1 MFTVKN
7 EKELASLLKVITE
20 EAVSF
25 SKKKLN
31 EATDPYQDAYTKRR
45 GEEQK
50 SLFEVEDE
58 EAEAEPAPAEP
69 EAQSEPAEEES
80 QESQDDQE
88 AAPTPSSLGSS
99 LDTLMQSIN
108 SVRAGKSLKDS
119 SIASQ
124 LQVYYDRL
132 AEEERNVFS
141 LFMRELAKILS
152 GAVDGTSAADPSDP
166 PPKGLDV
173 DIVVKGEEEPE
184 APEPDPEQSAQSE
197 VPPESEGET
206 PEDPADEEDTS
217 PPIRV
222 NESQDYEYLR
232 KKINKIFLS

>member
-31 EATDPYQDAYTKRR
+31 EAADPYQDAYAKKR

-50 SLFEVEDE
+50 SLFEAEDE
-58 EAEAEPAPAEP
+58 EAEEAPAPAEA
-69 EAQSEPAEEES
+69 EAQSEPAEEEA
-80 QESQDDQE
+80 QDDQATE
-88 AAPTPSSLGSS
+88 PAPSSLGSS

-132 AEEERNVFS
+132 AEEERNVFA

-152 GAVDGTSAADPSDP
+152 GAVDGTTAADPSDP
-166 PPKGLDV
+166 PPQGLDV
-173 DIVVKGEEEPE
+173 DIVAKGEEAPE
-184 APEPDPEQSAQSE
+184 APDAEPEQSAQ
-197 VPPESEGET
+197 PEEAPEAEEAQ
-206 PEDPADEEDTS
+206 EDPADEEDTS

>member
-31 EATDPYQDAYTKRR
+31 EAADPYQDAYAKKR

-50 SLFEVEDE
+50 SLFEAEDE
-58 EAEAEPAPAEP
+58 EAEEAPAPAEA
-69 EAQSEPAEEES
+69 EAQSEPAEEEA
-80 QESQDDQE
+80 QDDQATE
-88 AAPTPSSLGSS
+88 PAPSSLGSS

-132 AEEERNVFS
+132 AEEERNVFA

-166 PPKGLDV
+166 PPQGLDV
-173 DIVVKGEEEPE
+173 DIVAKGKEAPE
-184 APEPDPEQSAQSE
+184 APEPEPEQAAQ
-197 VPPESEGET
+197 PEEAPAAEEEQ
-206 PEDPADEEDTS
+206 EDPADEEDTS

>member
-31 EATDPYQDAYTKRR
+31 EATDPYQDAYAKKR

-50 SLFEVEDE
+50 SLFEAEDE
-58 EAEAEPAPAEP
+58 EAEEAPAPAEA
-69 EAQSEPAEEES
+69 EAQSEPAEEE
-80 QESQDDQE
+80 QDVQATE
-88 AAPTPSSLGSS
+88 PAPSSLGSS

-132 AEEERNVFS
+132 AEEERNVFA

-166 PPKGLDV
+166 PPQGLDV
-173 DIVVKGEEEPE
+173 DIVAKGEEAQAPE
-184 APEPDPEQSAQSE
+184 APEPEPEQAAQ
-197 VPPESEGET
+197 PEEAPAAE
-206 PEDPADEEDTS
+206 EEQDPADEEDTS

>member
-1 MFTVKN
+1 
-7 EKELASLLKVITE
+7 
-20 EAVSF
+20 
-25 SKKKLN
+25 
-31 EATDPYQDAYTKRR
+31 
-45 GEEQK
+45 
-50 SLFEVEDE
+50 
-58 EAEAEPAPAEP
+58 
-69 EAQSEPAEEES
+69 
-80 QESQDDQE
+80 
-88 AAPTPSSLGSS
+88 
-99 LDTLMQSIN
+99 MQSIN

-132 AEEERNVFS
+132 ADEERNVFS

-173 DIVVKGEEEPE
+173 DIVVKGEEAPEEPE
-184 APEPDPEQSAQSE
+184 QEPELAAQSE
-197 VPPESEGET
+197 EEPEPEESQ
-206 PEDPADEEDTS
+206 EDPADEEDTS